1 MRQIKRPVWLSL
13 APARGGHVG
22 LQWSKMPYGDAQ
34 RTWFP
39 EMLDV
44 LRVRWRASL
53 SFSEMIALRDE
64 LDAMLHRIR
73 SERHIRTPVIRCRRC
88 GRVGPAAEPDV
99 TVRAMIFSLGRFGI
113 VSGDAMK
120 ALDKRWAAYRKQH
133 GLDLYGK
140 PAAIESG
147 AAACGHL

>member
-1 MRQIKRPVWLSL
+1 M
-13 APARGGHVG
+13 A
-22 LQWSKMPYGDAQ
+22 YGDAQ

-44 LRVRWRASL
+44 LRVRSRANL
-53 SFSEMIALRDE
+53 SISEMIALRDE
-64 LDAMLHRIR
+64 LDAMLHHIR

-99 TVRAMIFSLGRFGI
+99 TVRAMIFLLGRFGI
-113 VSGDAMK
+113 VPGDVMR

-140 PAAIESG
+140 PADIASG
-147 AAACGHL
+147 AAACDHL

>member
-1 MRQIKRPVWLSL
+1 MEHKC
-13 APARGGHVG
+13 
-22 LQWSKMPYGDAQ
+22 
-34 RTWFP
+34 RTVTPREPGFP

-44 LRVRWRASL
+44 LRVRWRTDL
-53 SFSEMIALRDE
+53 TFSEMIILRDE

-73 SERHIRTPVIRCRRC
+73 SERHIRTPVIKCRRC
-88 GRVGPAAEPDV
+88 GHVGPAAEPDV

-113 VSGDAMK
+113 VPADVMK

-140 PAAIESG
+140 PADNAGE
-147 AAACGHL
+147 AAACGHQ

>member
-1 MRQIKRPVWLSL
+1 
-13 APARGGHVG
+13 
-22 LQWSKMPYGDAQ
+22 MPYGDAQ

-44 LRVRWRASL
+44 LRVRWRANL
-53 SFSEMIALRDE
+53 SFSEMIVLRDE

-73 SERHIRTPVIRCRRC
+73 SERHMRTPVIRCRRC

-99 TVRAMIFSLGRFGI
+99 TVRAMIFSLGRFGL
-113 VSGDAMK
+113 VPGDAMK
-120 ALDKRWAAYRKQH
+120 SLDKHWAAYRKQR

-140 PAAIESG
+140 PAAITGG

>member
-1 MRQIKRPVWLSL
+1 
-13 APARGGHVG
+13 
-22 LQWSKMPYGDAQ
+22 MPYGDAQ

-44 LRVRWRASL
+44 LRVRWRAKL
-53 SFSEMIALRDE
+53 SFGEMIALREE

-99 TVRAMIFSLGRFGI
+99 TVRAMVFSLGRFGL
-113 VSGDAMK
+113 VPAAHEMK
-120 ALDKRWAAYRKQH
+120 ALDKRWAAYRRKH

-140 PAAIESG
+140 PAAIADG